1 MKTATS
7 IEVTRTY
14 LEMRDPADLHPARSD
29 DSAHSRRAVALNAPR
44 HSFVIYMLR

>member
-29 DSAHSRRAVALNAPR
+29 DPRIRVEQLPECSASIL
-44 HSFVIYMLR
+44 SLSIC